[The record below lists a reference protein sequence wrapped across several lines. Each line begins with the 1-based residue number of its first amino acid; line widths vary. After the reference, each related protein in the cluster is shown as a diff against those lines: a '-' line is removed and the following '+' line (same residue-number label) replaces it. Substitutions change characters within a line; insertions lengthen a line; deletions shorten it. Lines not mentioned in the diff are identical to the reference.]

1 MAWKMA
7 RKVRRK
13 IPDVSM
19 GVEKKVGRI
28 ITFRLSCN
36 VVDKEAAPTR
46 RRSAGPGT
54 PTDSD
59 VALALDNDPEPS
71 LTPSPNHLWLLSL

>member
-7 RKVRRK
+7 RKVRK

-19 GVEKKVGRI
+19 GVEKKVGRL

-36 VVDKEAAPTR
+36 VEETCPPSVSRNLPQHEHAARMLLGLLPCQLEPVRQVRQR
-46 RRSAGPGT
+46 R
-54 PTDSD
+54 
-59 VALALDNDPEPS
+59 
-71 LTPSPNHLWLLSL
+71 